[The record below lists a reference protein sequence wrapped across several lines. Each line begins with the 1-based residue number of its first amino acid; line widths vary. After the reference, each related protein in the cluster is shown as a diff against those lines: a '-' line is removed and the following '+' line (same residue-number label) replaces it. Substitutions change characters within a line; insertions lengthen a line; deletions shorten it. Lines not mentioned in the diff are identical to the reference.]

1 MLILISKNIVKLE
14 NVWLL
19 GDVCIFWD
27 GECGILQKKKTRM
40 KWKYGAKTTAMGQ
53 FTDCDSAYLVGEMSG
68 ANNISSLF
76 GSFVCDML

>member
-1 MLILISKNIVKLE
+1 VHILGQSV
-14 NVWLL
+14 VF
-19 GDVCIFWD
+19 C
-27 GECGILQKKKTRM
+27 KKKTRM

>member
-1 MLILISKNIVKLE
+1 
-14 NVWLL
+14 
-19 GDVCIFWD
+19 
-27 GECGILQKKKTRM
+27 M

-76 GSFVCDML
+76 GSFVL